1 MDLALESMVKSG
13 PHFNLLLTRRRGLS
27 ACWAVWAW
35 ERGDEGT
42 VNQSLIPSSV
52 HIPLFLCSALTPS
65 WEHLVLARL
74 FLCGSC

>member
-1 MDLALESMVKSG
+1 MDLALESVVKSG
-13 PHFNLLLTRRRGLS
+13 PHFNLLLTRRRCLS

-42 VNQSLIPSSV
+42 VNLSLIPSSV
-52 HIPLFLCSALTPS
+52 HIPLFLRSASTPS

-74 FLCGSC
+74 FLCGGC